1 VLIITDHSAYRF
13 DWIVEHA
20 RLVIDTRNATK
31 DVKEHRQR
39 IWKA

>member
-1 VLIITDHSAYRF
+1 VVIVTDHSAYHF

-20 RLVIDTRNATK
+20 PVVVDTRNATEG
-31 DVKEHRQR
+31 VEPGGCR